1 MQASQQLALVV
12 PSSSASHLP
21 AVDTQA
27 SWLRKSESC
36 ASASA
41 GWKLPALVVGVPSES
56 CESTS
61 LVGGEVDCIFIGGMN
76 MQVVS
81 HESRAGRYAEDETTP
96 RYGGGSGSSGRTQ
109 RRGESSR
116 WSLDLYCT
124 SLKQLTQ
131 SFWASRGPSPSGR
144 VVDPVLL
151 CESWTQSFKVS
162 R

>member
-96 RYGGGSGSSGRTQ
+96 RYGGGGGGGGTAAAGLK
-109 RRGESSR
+109 GER
-116 WSLDLYCT
+116 KVLD
-124 SLKQLTQ
+124 
-131 SFWASRGPSPSGR
+131 GH
-144 VVDPVLL
+144 
-151 CESWTQSFKVS
+151 
-162 R
+162 